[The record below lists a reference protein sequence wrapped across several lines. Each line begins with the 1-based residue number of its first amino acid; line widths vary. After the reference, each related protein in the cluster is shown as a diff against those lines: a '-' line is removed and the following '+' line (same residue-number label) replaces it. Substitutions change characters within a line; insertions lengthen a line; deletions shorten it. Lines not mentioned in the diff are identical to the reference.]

1 MRDWISAMPASGLEP
16 VASAQADTLKAFQ
29 TGKISALNTLLA
41 KPENAALLA
50 DALEGEDPEQLN
62 IRAARTE
69 AAQIRDPNISDLFL
83 RYQTHLMM
91 SDKIGFTPN
100 PSKILVVQ
108 GDAGRGRQLFWRA
121 DLLCLNCHRAE
132 GKGRDFGPDLTG
144 LGRRHNRGQ
153 ILDQILRPSK
163 HIHPEYVLQ
172 LVELK
177 KGEPVSGFV
186 RHRDKE
192 GIFLR
197 DAALKEHQIP
207 FTNIKSIRPSK
218 LSAMPVGIIQ
228 NLTAQEAAD
237 LVEYLRSLR

>member
-1 MRDWISAMPASGLEP
+1 
-16 VASAQADTLKAFQ
+16 
-29 TGKISALNTLLA
+29 
-41 KPENAALLA
+41 
-50 DALEGEDPEQLN
+50 
-62 IRAARTE
+62 
-69 AAQIRDPNISDLFL
+69 
-83 RYQTHLMM
+83 
-91 SDKIGFTPN
+91 
-100 PSKILVVQ
+100 
-108 GDAGRGRQLFWRA
+108 
-121 DLLCLNCHRAE
+121 RAE

-153 ILDQILRPSK
+153 ILGQILRPSK
-163 HIHPEYVLQ
+163 HIHPGYVLQ
-172 LVELK
+172 LVGLK
-177 KGEPVSGFV
+177 KGEPVSGFI

-192 GIFLR
+192 GILLR